1 MSTLGLSF
9 LMEML
14 LFAIQILP
22 AFLTQGDPTTSPFLW
37 GRTWTSSAVSLYSE
51 ILTICN
57 SQGWED
63 DTPPKWLG
71 NMEKQRACGWTTLQG
86 EVTSAKFH
94 HAAGCYSP
102 SLAPL
107 LWDTHIVSVTF
118 YTNKLTKPRVQEAVC
133 LVIWLG
139 RRMVLDVKRKHTV
152 GPKTLS
158 CLPVGGPRWQC
169 CLGLQTAGGS
179 ALG

>member
-1 MSTLGLSF
+1 
-9 LMEML
+9 MEML

-57 SQGWED
+57 FQGWKD

-71 NMEKQRACGWTTLQG
+71 NMEKQRACGWTTIQ

-94 HAAGCYSP
+94 LAAGCCCSP
-102 SLAPL
+102 SLAL
-107 LWDTHIVSVTF
+107 RLCDTHIVPMTF
-118 YTNKLTKPRVQEAVC
+118 YINILTKPGCRRHSVQ
-133 LVIWLG
+133 LFGLQ
-139 RRMVLDVKRKHTV
+139 MVLDVKGKHTV
-152 GPKTLS
+152 GPKTISLS
-158 CLPVGGPRWQC
+158 LWVGPTVNVALASR
-169 CLGLQTAGGS
+169 LQVSPAFD
-179 ALG
+179 